1 MFVARPGLCTSI
13 CTTLGDAVD
22 HAPVRDTTERTAP
35 VVDVPERVGDRR
47 GLFYLLTRE
56 RQRMTH
62 EHRASVDEVA
72 MTEVVMTKA
81 AMMPAAAATP
91 GRRRSAR
98 LR

>member
-47 GLFYLLTRE
+47 ASSISSRE
-56 RQRMTH
+56 DDS
-62 EHRASVDEVA
+62 E
-72 MTEVVMTKA
+72 
-81 AMMPAAAATP
+81 
-91 GRRRSAR
+91 
-98 LR
+98 